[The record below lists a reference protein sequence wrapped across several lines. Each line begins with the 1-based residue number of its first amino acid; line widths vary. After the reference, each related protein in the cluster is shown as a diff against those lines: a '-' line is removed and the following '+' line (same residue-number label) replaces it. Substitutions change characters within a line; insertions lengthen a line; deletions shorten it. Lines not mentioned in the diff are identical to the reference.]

1 MNRLIT
7 FCLLLACCAISVFA
21 GDITPEEAK
30 AKATEFLLSRP
41 SVAGGRMTS
50 PSKIIAQQMTVRKA
64 SASIYAVCPESGG
77 FVLVSK
83 NDAVDDILGYCDEGV
98 FSEESMPDNFR
109 ALMQSYESEL
119 SRMTS
124 GSDMLMQSPWKISHK
139 AIAPMLKSKWNQGE
153 VSTTGDVFNCQCPTY
168 NNYYCVTG
176 CVAVAMAQVMYY
188 HRYPSSTKQAIPSYT
203 SNTSIGSLPSLPVT
217 TIEWGSMLDEYTGTN
232 LSDVNSYRAK
242 AISKLLKYCGYAAK
256 MSYGTVSSSAYTS
269 NMLNGLISYFGYN
282 PYAYIA
288 DRGNYTIVEWDALIY
303 NELAAG
309 RPVLYAGS
317 STGSGHQFVVDGADT
332 SGKYHV
338 NWGWGGRYDGY
349 YTLNVLNPRATN
361 EAGSSRTPDGYTMD
375 HAAVIGLQPSKTSQ
389 LTGMT
394 VTNVS
399 QGNSAVSFS
408 IYNKTGINGYYY
420 VGSGVVD
427 SNGKVTKLISS
438 YNNGYDIAPDYGFKD
453 YSVDYTRITNKVS
466 AGTYKLCA
474 VYSTDGMNWKPC
486 EGSNMRYATVTVS
499 GGMVRSCT
507 IHPQTPSLSVTG
519 ARLTGNGYVNVMQE
533 VEVTFQNKNAD
544 EYNGTIGMYLSNG
557 SNLTT
562 LAGVFLP
569 ASGSDKAYFYF
580 TPTTTG
586 TITLYLY
593 ETEYDR
599 STKSY
604 ILKTYIG
611 KITVN
616 VTQGVNGVISA
627 KVSCDDATKIGGVHY
642 IYYKSSTRLDI
653 TLENNTRNTTTGY
666 LFIQRTDQN
675 TYSYWRPNVSPYGK
689 DVYSYTA
696 ENLTSGKSYTYEVYY
711 NEKSTSLTGARLLD
725 TFKLTVYNNSVLI
738 PGDVNRDGKVDI
750 SDVVAVINTMA
761 GDTKYKATADVNKD
775 KKIDISD
782 VVAVI
787 NIMAM

>member
-1 MNRLIT
+1 MKRIIT

-50 PSKIIAQQMTVRKA
+50 PSKIVGQPMAVRKA
-64 SASIYAVCPESGG
+64 SPSIYAVCPESGG

-98 FSEESMPDNFR
+98 FSEESMPENFR
-109 ALMQSYESEL
+109 ALMQSYEKEL
-119 SRMTS
+119 SQIEE
-124 GSDMLMQSPWKISHK
+124 GEALLQSPWKISHK
-139 AIAPMLKSKWNQGE
+139 AITPMLKSKWNQGE
-153 VSTTGDVFNCQCPTY
+153 VSTTGNAFNCQCPTY

-188 HRYPSSTKQAIPSYT
+188 HRYPSSTKMEIPSYT
-203 SNTSIGSLPSLPVT
+203 SNTSLGALPALPVT
-217 TIEWGSMLDEYTGTN
+217 TIEWGSMLNEYTGSY
-232 LSDVNSYRAK
+232 LDDVSSYRAK
-242 AISKLLKYCGYAAK
+242 AIGKLLKYCGYAAK
-256 MSYGTVSSSAYTS
+256 MNYGTGSSSAYTT
-269 NMLNGLISYFGYN
+269 NMLTGLITYFGYN

-288 DRGNYTIVEWDALIY
+288 YREDCTIAEWDALIY

-453 YSVDYTRITNKVS
+453 YSVEYTRITNKVS

-580 TPTTTG
+580 TPTSTG

-616 VTQGVNGVISA
+616 ITQGVNGVISA

-711 NEKSTSLTGARLLD
+711 NETSTSMTGARLLD

-775 KKIDISD
+775 KKTDISD
-782 VVAVI
+782 VVAII